1 MYRSK
6 YFEQA
11 FSYNLVNDIIWIGD
25 SIDIA
30 LACDDGKMWAHRAT
44 YVSMEFTRKEYVNVL
59 PVSLVVEIIGIADS
73 IDATFACDDDYVRA
87 QKVIFSAWSSFFRN
101 ILYNG
106 ICMIC
111 NLCSKDI
118 LVKLQLLCNY

>member
-11 FSYNLVNDIIWIGD
+11 YSYNIFNDIIWIGD

-30 LACDDGKMWAHRAT
+30 LACDDWAHRAT

-73 IDATFACDDDYVRA
+73 IDATFACDDDCLRA
-87 QKVIFSAWSSFFRN
+87 QKVIFSAWSSFLRN

-111 NLCSKDI
+111 SLCSKDI
-118 LVKLQLLCNY
+118 LAQLHL

>member
-11 FSYNLVNDIIWIGD
+11 YSNNLVNDIIWIGD

-30 LACDDGKMWAHRAT
+30 LACDDKKIWAHRAT

-73 IDATFACDDDYVRA
+73 IDASFACDDYYVWA
-87 QKVIFSAWSSFFRN
+87 QKVIFSA
-101 ILYNG
+101 
-106 ICMIC
+106 
-111 NLCSKDI
+111 
-118 LVKLQLLCNY
+118 